1 MLGLV
6 VTNLARRKARTVAT
20 ALGIALGVATIVALL
35 SVGAGLQRTAAG
47 LVHLGGADL
56 GLFQA
61 GVEDP
66 TASLLPTSLATR
78 LELRPDV
85 ARATPLLLVVEG
97 VREDPAAIVFGA
109 DPKGFVTQR
118 LVMAEGRR
126 ALGPQQVLVG
136 DRLAKDLELRPG
148 SQLKVKRRAFTVAGI
163 YHSGVFFEDGGAI
176 LDLASAQRLERRG
189 AEATTIAVQLDTEA
203 HRDAVAKDL
212 RRALPGTH
220 VIGTPDE
227 ATRAGANGEL
237 VRKTVTIIAAL
248 ALIVGGLGVTNTM
261 AMAVLER
268 QRELALLSAVG
279 WRRIRIAALVLAE
292 GIATSVL
299 GAGFGLVL
307 GVIGADW
314 LNRALDVSSVVSPHV
329 TPWTI
334 GQALLIGVAIGVL
347 GGLYPAW
354 RGTSVSTT
362 ELLGGA

>member
-1 MLGLV
+1 VLSLV
-6 VTNLARRKARTVAT
+6 FTNLARRKARTVAT
-20 ALGIALGVATIVALL
+20 AIGIALGVATIVALL

-47 LVHLGGADL
+47 LVHLGDADL
-56 GLFQA
+56 GLFQS

-66 TASLLPTSLATR
+66 TASLLPTSLAQR
-78 LELRPDV
+78 LERRPDV
-85 ARATPLLLVVEG
+85 SHATPLLLVVEG

-109 DPKGFVTQR
+109 DPDGFVAQR
-118 LVMAEGRR
+118 LVVSEGRH
-126 ALGPQQVLVG
+126 ALGPRQVLVG
-136 DRLAKDLELRPG
+136 DGLAGRLDLHPG
-148 SQLKVKRRAFTVAGI
+148 STLKVKRRAFTVAGV
-163 YHSGVFFEDGGAI
+163 YHSGVFFEDAGAV
-176 LDLASAQRLERRG
+176 LDLKAAQRLERR
-189 AEATTIAVQLDTEA
+189 ANDATTIAVQVATDA
-203 HRDAVAKDL
+203 HNATVARAL
-212 RRALPGTH
+212 RRALPGTQ
-220 VIGTPDE
+220 VIGTPEE
-227 ATRAGANGEL
+227 ATRAGANGQL

-279 WRRIRIAALVLAE
+279 WRRVRIAVLVLSE

-299 GAGFGLVL
+299 GAGAGLLL

-314 LNRALDVSSVVSPHV
+314 LNRALDVSSVVSPQV